1 MCRIIND
8 ILATKA
14 HVRVR
19 AVDYGKSLAPLVEV
33 LHGRYLRFDQGTR
46 TINTWDYPGL
56 ELGELA

>member
-19 AVDYGKSLAPLVEV
+19 AVDYGKSLAPLVDV

-46 TINTWDYPGL
+46 TINTVGL
-56 ELGELA
+56 PRSRKRRNA